1 MVVLI
6 QGTKRPIDIIIQ
18 IGAVAYNHLRVMIIY
33 FVLYSPVME
42 LWSSNGFSTQLF
54 ILKIKHIN
62 E

>member
-42 LWSSNGFSTQLF
+42 L
-54 ILKIKHIN
+54 
-62 E
+62 